1 MRLGFENVV
10 LLAHSTGRTLVLP
23 PKRQLE
29 HGVFDKSGSKVVS
42 FADFYDI
49 DAINKQKGLDIITM
63 EEFLE
68 REGINGHL
76 KNGDGKA
83 IYPPNNQIQWN
94 NHALKP
100 LWDYIRSVSY
110 LSEWHPRSCVSHS
123 VLLYSMSVELV
134 LTSCSF
140 RSKLFQ
146 LKELTRSISF
156 Q

>member
-10 LLAHSTGRTLVLP
+10 LLAHTTGRTLVLP

-76 KNGDGKA
+76 KNGDGKV
-83 IYPPNNQIQWN
+83 IYPPDNQVKFD

-110 LSEWHPRSCVSHS
+110 LSEWHPRSCVSP
-123 VLLYSMSVELV
+123 
-134 LTSCSF
+134 
-140 RSKLFQ
+140 
-146 LKELTRSISF
+146 
-156 Q
+156 